1 MKRTLVAMLALLL
14 SSAAVADVDAENNI
28 RQAMSQLAPDLK
40 LDSVKASPVAGLYEV
55 VFGSEV
61 IYLSSDGKYLIQGSI
76 IETATRKNLTED
88 ARSAGR
94 NKVLND
100 LKEENLVVF
109 APEETK
115 YTVTVFTDIDCG
127 YCRKLHDEM
136 DAYNALGIKIRY
148 VAYPRAGVGST
159 AFNKAETVWC
169 AEDRQSAMTIAKAGK
184 SLEESIKAGDITLK
198 ENCVSPVKDQYMTAR
213 ALNLSGTPA
222 LFLESG
228 ELIPGYVSAER
239 LIERLKQ

>member
-1 MKRTLVAMLALLL
+1 
-14 SSAAVADVDAENNI
+14 
-28 RQAMSQLAPDLK
+28 MSQLAPDLK
-40 LDSVKASPVAGLYEV
+40 LDSVKASPVTGLYEV
-55 VFGSEV
+55 VFGAEV

-94 NKVLND
+94 TQVLND
-100 LKEENLVVF
+100 LKEEDMVVF
-109 APEETK
+109 APEKTE

-127 YCRKLHDEM
+127 YCRKLHDEI

-169 AEDRQSAMTIAKAGK
+169 ADDRQSAMTIEIG
-184 SLEESIKAGDITLK
+184 
-198 ENCVSPVKDQYMTAR
+198 R
-213 ALNLSGTPA
+213 ASCR
-222 LFLESG
+222 
-228 ELIPGYVSAER
+228 ER
-239 LIERLKQ
+239 VLRLV

>member
-1 MKRTLVAMLALLL
+1 MKRMLLAMLALLISGVTL
-14 SSAAVADVDAENNI
+14 ADDAENDI
-28 RQAMSQLAPDLK
+28 RQAMSKLAPDLT
-40 LDSVKASPVAGLYEV
+40 LDSVKASPIEGLYEV

-88 ARSAGR
+88 ARSMGR
-94 NKVLND
+94 TKLLNS
-100 LKEENLVVF
+100 LKDEDMVIF
-109 APEETK
+109 APEKTK
-115 YTVTVFTDIDCG
+115 HIVTVFTDIDCG

-136 DAYNALGIKIRY
+136 DAYNALGIAIRY
-148 VAYPRAGVGST
+148 VAYPRAGVGSA
-159 AFNKAETVWC
+159 AFNKAEIVWC
-169 AEDRQSAMTIAKAGK
+169 AEDKLNAMTIAKAGK
-184 SLEESIKAGDITLK
+184 SLDKKIESGEIVLK
-198 ENCVSPVKDQYMTAR
+198 KDCISPVSDQYMLSR

-239 LIERLKQ
+239 LIETLEK